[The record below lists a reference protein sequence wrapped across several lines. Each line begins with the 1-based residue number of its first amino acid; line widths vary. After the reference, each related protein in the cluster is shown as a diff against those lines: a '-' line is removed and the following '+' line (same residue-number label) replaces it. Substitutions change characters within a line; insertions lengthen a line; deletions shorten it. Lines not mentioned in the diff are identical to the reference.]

1 MSRSSRRTALALLL
15 GTLALAAV
23 ARAQLPSGVSRP
35 DNEQGL
41 SQRQLGAQLYAGN
54 CASCHG
60 IAGRGISQPQPGPAR
75 GAGAVK
81 GQGPPLVGVGA
92 QAADLYLSTGFMPLD
107 NPHQQ
112 PWRKRVLF
120 TPKEIAALTQ
130 YVASLGPGPP
140 IPHPNPSAG
149 NVSDGFHLFTDH
161 CAGCHQ
167 AVAEGGYVTDAR
179 VPPIKKDTPAQIA
192 EAVRVGPYLMPKF
205 SRRHISD
212 RQLNS
217 IIAYIE
223 ASRQPNDRGGWGI
236 GHIGP
241 VPEGLVTW
249 FIAAVAL
256 VGLCVLIGERLRA

>member
-1 MSRSSRRTALALLL
+1 MTSRRRTALAFLLAA
-15 GTLALAAV
+15 LALAAV
-23 ARAQLPSGVSRP
+23 AHAELPSGISRP

-41 SQRQLGAQLYAGN
+41 SQQQLGAQLYAGN
-54 CASCHG
+54 CATCHG
-60 IAGRGISQPQPGPAR
+60 IAGRGVPEPGGTR
-75 GAGAVK
+75 GAGDIK

-92 QAADLYLSTGFMPLD
+92 QAADLYLTTGFMPLS
-107 NPHQQ
+107 NPHDQ
-112 PWRKRVLF
+112 PWRRRVEF
-120 TPKEIAALTQ
+120 TRKEIAALTK

-140 IPHPNPSAG
+140 IPHPDPSAG
-149 NVSDGFHLFTDH
+149 NVSEGFHLFTEH

-179 VPPIKKDTPAQIA
+179 VPKIKADTPTQIA

-205 SRRHISD
+205 SRKHISD

-223 ASRQPNDRGGWGI
+223 ASKQPNDRGGWGI

-256 VGLCVLIGERLRA
+256 VGLCVLIGERRRA

>member
-1 MSRSSRRTALALLL
+1 MKGRRRTALAFLLAA
-15 GTLALAAV
+15 LALAAV
-23 ARAQLPSGVSRP
+23 AHAELPSGISRP
-35 DNEQGL
+35 DNERGL
-41 SQRQLGAQLYAGN
+41 SQRELGAQLYAGN

-60 IAGRGISQPQPGPAR
+60 IAGRGVPEPGGTR
-75 GAGAVK
+75 GAGDIR

-92 QAADLYLSTGFMPLD
+92 QAADLYLTTGFMPLS
-107 NPHQQ
+107 NPHDQ
-112 PWRKRVLF
+112 PWRRRVEF
-120 TPKEIAALTQ
+120 TRKEVAAITR

-140 IPHPNPSAG
+140 IPHPDPSAG
-149 NVSDGFHLFTDH
+149 NVSEGFHLFTEH

-179 VPPIKKDTPAQIA
+179 VPAIKADTPTQIA
-192 EAVRVGPYLMPKF
+192 EAVRVGPYVMPKF
-205 SRRHISD
+205 SRKHISD

-223 ASRQPNDRGGWGI
+223 ASKQPSDRGGWGI

-249 FIAAVAL
+249 FIAALAL